1 MLTVILLAAFLPFD
15 LFSTEGI
22 MIALLA
28 AYAGA
33 MWLFLRNTPRIY
45 TVMVSD
51 LQRARAFYEG
61 QLQLSVAD
69 VPLQYYADYQQ
80 AIGSMSYEPLSAPTS
95 AFVPPSIPK
104 SGPLEQGLWYQ
115 LRKGEQLHVV
125 PGANLGERGQQRHVS
140 FDRDA
145 LEIVLRYVQRTG
157 LRHKLRG
164 DRPLNFLVKDWE
176 NRVIE
181 FAELSS

>member
-1 MLTVILLAAFLPFD
+1 
-15 LFSTEGI
+15 

-33 MWLFLRNTPRIY
+33 MWLFLRNTPRVY
-45 TVMVSD
+45 TMMVSD
-51 LQRARAFYEG
+51 LQRARQFYEG
-61 QLQLSVAD
+61 LLQLPLAD
-69 VPLQYYADYQQ
+69 VPLQYYANYQQ
-80 AIGSMSYEPLSAPTS
+80 AIGSMSYEPLSVPAS
-95 AFVPPSIPK
+95 AFVGPMSQK
-104 SGPLEQGLWYQ
+104 SGPLEQGFWYQ

-125 PGANLGERGQQRHVS
+125 SGANLGDRGQQRHVS

-145 LEIVLRYVQRTG
+145 LEIVLRYIQRTG

-176 NRVIE
+176 NSIIE
-181 FAELSS
+181 FTELSS